1 MNATSPRSIPHS
13 SGMVLILTMLILL
26 VLSAIALAAV
36 QSVTNHL
43 ARAGSYR
50 VGSVA
55 YGVTEAG
62 SQATMSLAAI
72 NPGGFNEFVA
82 TQGFQVTM
90 GDVSNFFFDTSAG
103 GSFGREIGNVGGANW
118 VSRLSNPIS
127 SHRAPGYAV
136 GEYCFRKYFS
146 TTDGTYGNNLVTS
159 PDDVLR
165 NTMKR
170 FLSTIYVGPTGCE

>member
-1 MNATSPRSIPHS
+1 
-13 SGMVLILTMLILL
+13 MVLVLTMLVLL

-50 VGSVA
+50 VGSIA
-55 YGVTEAG
+55 FGVTEAG
-62 SQATMSLAAI
+62 SEATMAIAAI
-72 NPGGFNEFVA
+72 NPGAFNEFVA
-82 TQGFQVTM
+82 THGFRVRV
-90 GDVSNFFFDTSAG
+90 GDVSQIFFDTSAG
-103 GSFGREIGNVGGANW
+103 GSFGREIQNVGGANW

-136 GEYCFRKYFS
+136 GEYCFRKYFT
-146 TTDGTYGNNLVTS
+146 TTDGTYGNNEVVT

-165 NTMKR
+165 NTQKR